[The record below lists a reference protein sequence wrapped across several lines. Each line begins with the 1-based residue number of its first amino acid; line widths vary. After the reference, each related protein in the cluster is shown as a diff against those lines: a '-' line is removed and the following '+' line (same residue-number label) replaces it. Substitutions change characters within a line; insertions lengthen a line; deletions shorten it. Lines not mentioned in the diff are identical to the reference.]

1 MNVAAP
7 GASVPRRSVI
17 RWAVVLGWLAL
28 AFAFLSPILPAA
40 AQDQSSVVL
49 NLRGD
54 ETPETIRKMVDALSG
69 PGRQVEIRVG
79 GVAAAAAPAPA
90 AVPPKPEAPK
100 PSMAEE
106 EGFQAQINA
115 LIDQFV
121 DGLDYGGGAIPS
133 IARLPADW
141 GQIWERNLNG
151 RSGPSA
157 GWRSFGIICLAFAVA
172 FAFRLAGERWF
183 ARRRLPKGPEFTPRL
198 IASGWG
204 LLQDVLTILVALIA
218 ARVARNAWLPES
230 DLAMFA
236 LTTGANGATIGA
248 LYIAIGRFLL
258 APGVPE
264 RRVMPLPR
272 AERHYRSLIVY
283 AVATPLAV
291 TSILLAHHVGS
302 GPLPATGLIALSS
315 TALTVFKLWFFNDV
329 RRDLSI
335 LILAGAGEPGPLR
348 RLIAAGAAWFY
359 MGVMVV
365 LWMVSC
371 AAAMMRNGGRW
382 AEAAALTEL
391 AVVVIPI
398 VVVGVSSLLNCHAA
412 RREAIEGATP
422 LTLAG
427 GAALRAAAVGV
438 IWAAGFFVLS
448 RIWAGL
454 LLGVTSSQ
462 FATVMR
468 QIAGVAI
475 FAFVGWVALVF
486 LHAFFEGYT
495 PKRTAIGPA
504 DEDAV
509 HEASVPTRLATVLPV
524 LRGVVLGAV
533 LGLTVLIVLS
543 RLGVDIGP
551 LLAGFGILGLAISFG
566 SQALVRDIVSGL
578 FFMLEDAFRV
588 GEYVDTG
595 RLKGTVEKISLRSM
609 QLRHQS
615 GQIHTV
621 PFGQVQSL
629 TNSSRDWA
637 TVKFNVRLDHSAD
650 IELARKAIKKTGIAL
665 LEDPEFGPQFIAP
678 LKMQGVADIADSAIV
693 IRLKFTSKPNQASM
707 IQREALKRVYRALNE
722 ARIPFASNAVTV
734 RGGEGGT
741 QGHAAA
747 AIATVPPPSPLVPA
761 VG

>member
-7 GASVPRRSVI
+7 GASVPRRSVA
-17 RWAVVLGWLAL
+17 RMAALLGWLAL
-28 AFAFLSPILPAA
+28 AFAALSPAM
-40 AQDQSSVVL
+40 AQGQSSVVL

-54 ETPETIRKMVDALSG
+54 ETPETIRKMVDALSA
-69 PGRQVEIRVG
+69 PGRQIEIRVSG
-79 GVAAAAAPAPA
+79 AAPTEAPVAA
-90 AVPPKPEAPK
+90 PKSDAPK
-100 PSMAEE
+100 PSMADE

-121 DGLDYGGGAIPS
+121 EGLDHGGSAIPS
-133 IARLPADW
+133 IIQLPSDW
-141 GQIWERNLNG
+141 GQVWQRNLNG

-157 GWRSFGIICLAFAVA
+157 GWRTFGILCLALAIA

-183 ARRRLPKGPEFTPRL
+183 ARRRQPKGPEFTPRL
-198 IASGWG
+198 IAAGWA
-204 LLQDVLTILVALIA
+204 LLQDFLTILVALIA
-218 ARVARNAWLPES
+218 VRVARNAWLPES

-236 LTTGANGATIGA
+236 LTTGANGAVIGA
-248 LYIAIGRFLL
+248 LYIAIGRFLF
-258 APGVPE
+258 APGMPE

-272 AERHYRSLIVY
+272 AERHYRALVIY

-291 TSILLAHHVGS
+291 TSILLAHRVGS
-302 GPLPATGLIALSS
+302 GPLPATGLIVLSS
-315 TALTVFKLWFFNDV
+315 TALTLFKLWFFKDV
-329 RRDLSI
+329 RRDLAT
-335 LILAGAGEPGPLR
+335 LILAGSADPGPLR

-359 MGVMVV
+359 MGVMVI
-365 LWMVSC
+365 LWMVTC

-382 AEAAALTEL
+382 AEAAALTEI
-391 AVVVIPI
+391 AVIVVPI
-398 VVVGVSSLLNCHAA
+398 LVVGVSSLLNCHAA
-412 RREAIEGATP
+412 RREAVEGATP

-438 IWAAGFFVLS
+438 IWAAGFFVLA

-462 FATVMR
+462 FALVMR
-468 QIAGVAI
+468 QTAGVAV

-495 PKRTAIGPA
+495 PKRAAIGPG

-533 LGLTVLIVLS
+533 LGLTILIVLS

-566 SQALVRDIVSGL
+566 SQALVRDIVSGV

-629 TNSSRDWA
+629 TNASRDWA
-637 TVKFNVRLDHSAD
+637 TIKFNVRLDHSAD
-650 IELARKAIKKTGIAL
+650 IEQARKAIKKTGIAL
-665 LEDPEFGPQFIAP
+665 LEDPEYGPHFIAP
-678 LKMQGVADIADSAIV
+678 LKMQGVADITDSAIV
-693 IRLKFTSKPNQASM
+693 IRLKFTAKPNQASM
-707 IQREALKRVYRALNE
+707 VQRESLKRVYRALND
-722 ARIPFASNAVTV
+722 AHVPFASNAVTV
-734 RGGEGGT
+734 RGGEGSS
-741 QGHAAA
+741 QSQAAA
-747 AIATVPPPSPLVPA
+747 AISTIPPPTSLAPA
-761 VG
+761 AG